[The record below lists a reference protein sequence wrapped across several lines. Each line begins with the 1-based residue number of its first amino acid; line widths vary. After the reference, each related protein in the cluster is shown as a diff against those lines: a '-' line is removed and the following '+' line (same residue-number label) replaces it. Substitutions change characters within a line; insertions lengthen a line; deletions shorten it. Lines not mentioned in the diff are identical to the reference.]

1 MNREDTDRDGKALLD
16 AAAKLPQD
24 IALKRDLWPEIAAQ
38 LESHPVKANSS
49 QGVWRIRFL
58 GWAASFAGVII
69 AVLIV
74 FTSTL
79 MSSGGKSSKAV
90 TTVLDSVPI
99 APEFLPITQ
108 DPSYRAARAELLTS
122 FEKQLATL
130 PPEDRAKVEQ
140 GLKDI
145 QNGLQALNQAL
156 QRNPDNAALRRLVL
170 GAYQRE
176 LEYMQTIDTLT
187 ESMPRDLS
195 I

>member
-1 MNREDTDRDGKALLD
+1 MNREESDQGVQALLD

-24 IALKRDLWPEIAAQ
+24 IAPKRDLWPEIVAQ
-38 LESHPVKANSS
+38 LEPQSLQTDSAPSD
-49 QGVWRIRFL
+49 WRRPMR
-58 GWAASFAGVII
+58 WAASFTGAAL
-69 AVLIV
+69 AVLAAFAV
-74 FTSTL
+74 
-79 MSSGGKSSKAV
+79 MKSRDVEQPAQVATTPGEAV
-90 TTVLDSVPI
+90 TQP
-99 APEFLPITQ
+99 AEFLPITQ

-122 FEKQLATL
+122 FEKQLAML

-145 QNGLQALNQAL
+145 QSGLHALNQAL
-156 QRNPDNAALRRLVL
+156 QRNPHNAALRRLVL

-187 ESMPRDLS
+187 ESMPQDLS